1 MFCCLELRGD
11 FKTEVLWSAMF
22 NTRLFDCHARR
33 SSVIRDVHQPD
44 IIMKTKLQL
53 LLTAVLG
60 LTLISAEA
68 QPRQRGGGGGGMGGM
83 GGQKADIFAGG
94 LKKILGDNKT
104 FSAKM
109 EIEATGPT
117 GAPIKMPAKI
127 AYNDGKSR
135 MEMDMTKGG
144 LPEEMLAQI
153 KAMGMAEMIII
164 SRPDKK
170 VAYMIYPGL
179 KAYAEMPLPES
190 ESAENVSKYKV
201 ETKELAKESV
211 EGQACAK
218 NKVTVTDDKDK
229 KTEFT
234 IWQAT
239 DLKKFPVK
247 IISTESGEAST
258 MTFKEVKLTKPDDS
272 QFDAPKDF
280 KKYDNFMALMME
292 QMKGMGGPGGP
303 PGR

>member
-1 MFCCLELRGD
+1 
-11 FKTEVLWSAMF
+11 
-22 NTRLFDCHARR
+22 
-33 SSVIRDVHQPD
+33 
-44 IIMKTKLQL
+44 MKTKLQL
-53 LLTAVLG
+53 LLSAVLG
-60 LTLISAEA
+60 LTLITADA
-68 QPRQRGGGGGGMGGM
+68 QPGGGMDGA
-83 GGQKADIFAGG
+83 KADIFSGG

-104 FSAKM
+104 FSAKI
-109 EIEATGPT
+109 EIEAVGPT
-117 GAPIKMPAKI
+117 GTPVKMPGKI

-135 MEMDMTKGG
+135 MEMDMTKAS
-144 LPEEMLAQI
+144 LPAEMLAQV
-153 KAMGMAEMIII
+153 KAMGMDSTVII

-179 KAYAEMPLPES
+179 KAYAEMPLPE
-190 ESAENVSKYKV
+190 AETAEQLGKYKV
-201 ETKELAKESV
+201 DTKELAKETI
-211 EGQACAK
+211 EGQACSK

-239 DLKKFPVK
+239 GLKKFPVK
-247 IISTESGEAST
+247 IVTTEGGQAST
-258 MTFKEVKLTKPDDS
+258 MTFKEVKLTKPDDA

>member
-1 MFCCLELRGD
+1 
-11 FKTEVLWSAMF
+11 
-22 NTRLFDCHARR
+22 
-33 SSVIRDVHQPD
+33 
-44 IIMKTKLQL
+44 MKTKLQL

-68 QPRQRGGGGGGMGGM
+68 QPRQRGGGGSMGGP
-83 GGQKADIFAGG
+83 KTDIFSGG

-109 EIEATGPT
+109 EIEANGPT
-117 GAPIKMPAKI
+117 GAPMKVPGKI

-135 MEMDMTKGG
+135 LEMDMTKGG
-144 LPEEMLAQI
+144 MPEEMLAQV
-153 KAMGMAEMIII
+153 KAMGMAEMVII

-179 KAYAEMPLPES
+179 KAYAEMPLPET
-190 ESAENVSKYKV
+190 ETAEEVSKYKV
-201 ETKELAKESV
+201 DTKELGKESV
-211 EGQACAK
+211 EGQATVK
-218 NKVTVTDDKDK
+218 NKVTVTDAKDK

-239 DLKKFPVK
+239 ELKKFPVK
-247 IISTESGEAST
+247 IVSTEEGQAST
-258 MTFKEVKLTKPDDS
+258 MTFKEVKLTTPNDS
-272 QFDAPKDF
+272 QFDAPKDY
-280 KKYDNFMALMME
+280 KKYDSFMALMME

>member
-1 MFCCLELRGD
+1 
-11 FKTEVLWSAMF
+11 
-22 NTRLFDCHARR
+22 
-33 SSVIRDVHQPD
+33 
-44 IIMKTKLQL
+44 MKTKLQL
-53 LLTAVLG
+53 ILTAVLG

-68 QPRQRGGGGGGMGGM
+68 QPRQRGGGGGMGGP
-83 GGQKADIFAGG
+83 KADLFSGS

-104 FSAKM
+104 FSAKL
-109 EIEATGPT
+109 EIESTGPT
-117 GAPIKMPAKI
+117 GAPMKVPGKI

-135 MEMDMTKGG
+135 LEMDMTKGG
-144 LPEEMLAQI
+144 LPEEMLAQV
-153 KAMGMAEMIII
+153 KAMGMAEMVII

-179 KAYAEMPLPES
+179 KAYAEIPLPES
-190 ESAENVSKYKV
+190 ETAEDASKYKV
-201 ETKELAKESV
+201 ETKELGKESV

-218 NKVTVTDDKDK
+218 NKVTVIDDKDK

-247 IISTESGEAST
+247 IISTEEGQAST

-272 QFDAPKDF
+272 QFDAPKDY

-303 PGR
+303 PQGR

>member
-1 MFCCLELRGD
+1 
-11 FKTEVLWSAMF
+11 
-22 NTRLFDCHARR
+22 
-33 SSVIRDVHQPD
+33 
-44 IIMKTKLQL
+44 MKTKLQL
-53 LLTAVLG
+53 LLIAALG
-60 LTLISAEA
+60 LTLISADA
-68 QPRQRGGGGGGMGGM
+68 QPRQRGGGGAMGEP
-83 GGQKADIFAGG
+83 KTDIFSGG
-94 LKKILGDNKT
+94 LKKVLGDNKA

-109 EIEATGPT
+109 EIESAGPG
-117 GAPIKMPAKI
+117 GAPMKLPGKI

-144 LPEEMLAQI
+144 MPEEMLAQV
-153 KAMGMAEMIII
+153 KAMGMAEMVII

-179 KAYAEMPLPES
+179 KAYAEMPIPET
-190 ESAENVSKYKV
+190 ETAEDASKYKV
-201 ETKELAKESV
+201 ETKELGKESI
-211 EGQACAK
+211 EGQACVK
-218 NKVTVTDDKDK
+218 NKITVSDDKDK

-234 IWQAT
+234 IWQAN

-247 IISTESGEAST
+247 IISKESGELST

-272 QFDAPKDF
+272 QFDAPKDY
-280 KKYDNFMALMME
+280 KKYDSFMALMME

>member
-1 MFCCLELRGD
+1 
-11 FKTEVLWSAMF
+11 
-22 NTRLFDCHARR
+22 
-33 SSVIRDVHQPD
+33 
-44 IIMKTKLQL
+44 MKTKLQL

-60 LTLISAEA
+60 LTMISAEA
-68 QPRQRGGGGGGMGGM
+68 QPRQRGGGDGMGGP
-83 GGQKADIFAGG
+83 KADLFSGG

-109 EIEATGPT
+109 EIESTGPG
-117 GAPIKMPAKI
+117 GAPMKVPGKI

-144 LPEEMLAQI
+144 LPEEMLTQI
-153 KAMGMAEMIII
+153 KAMGMDNMVII

-179 KAYAEMPLPES
+179 KAYAEIPLPET
-190 ESAENVSKYKV
+190 ETAEQVSKYKV
-201 ETKELAKESV
+201 DTKELGKESV

-218 NKVTVTDDKDK
+218 NKVTVTDDKEK

-247 IISTESGEAST
+247 IISTEDGQAST
-258 MTFKEVKLTKPDDS
+258 MTFKEVKLTKPEDS
-272 QFDAPKDF
+272 QFDAPKDY
-280 KKYDNFMALMME
+280 KKYDSFMALMME

>member
-1 MFCCLELRGD
+1 
-11 FKTEVLWSAMF
+11 
-22 NTRLFDCHARR
+22 
-33 SSVIRDVHQPD
+33 
-44 IIMKTKLQL
+44 MKTKLQL
-53 LLTAVLG
+53 LITAVLG
-60 LTLISAEA
+60 LTLISAVA
-68 QPRQRGGGGGGMGGM
+68 QPRQRGGGGMGGP
-83 GGQKADIFAGG
+83 KADIFAGG

-109 EIEATGPT
+109 EMESTGPT
-117 GAPIKMPAKI
+117 GAPMKVPGKI

-135 MEMDMTKGG
+135 LEMDMTKGG
-144 LPEEMLAQI
+144 MPEEMLAQV
-153 KAMGMAEMIII
+153 KAMGMAEMVII

-170 VAYMIYPGL
+170 TAYMIYPGL

-190 ESAENVSKYKV
+190 ESAEDMSKYKV

-211 EGQACAK
+211 EGQATVK

-239 DLKKFPVK
+239 GLKKFPVK
-247 IISTESGEAST
+247 IISTEEGQAST
-258 MTFKEVKLTKPDDS
+258 MTFKEVKLAKPDDA
-272 QFDAPKDF
+272 QFDAPKDY
-280 KKYDNFMALMME
+280 KKYDSFMALMME

>member
-1 MFCCLELRGD
+1 
-11 FKTEVLWSAMF
+11 
-22 NTRLFDCHARR
+22 
-33 SSVIRDVHQPD
+33 
-44 IIMKTKLQL
+44 MKTKLQL
-53 LLTAVLG
+53 LLIAALG
-60 LTLISAEA
+60 LTLISADA
-68 QPRQRGGGGGGMGGM
+68 QPRQRGGGGGMGGP
-83 GGQKADIFAGG
+83 KADLFNGG

-104 FSAKM
+104 FSAKL
-109 EIEATGPT
+109 EIEANGPT
-117 GAPIKMPAKI
+117 GAPMKMPGKI

-144 LPEEMLAQI
+144 MPEEMLAQI
-153 KAMGMAEMIII
+153 KAMRMDNMIII

-179 KAYAEMPLPES
+179 KAYAEEPLPES
-190 ESAENVSKYKV
+190 ETAAVDLSKYKV
-201 ETKELAKESV
+201 ETKELGKESV
-211 EGQACAK
+211 EGQACVK
-218 NKVTVTDDKDK
+218 NKITVTDDKDK

-247 IISTESGEAST
+247 IISNEGGESST
-258 MTFKEVKLTKPDDS
+258 MTFKEVKLAKPDDA

>member
-1 MFCCLELRGD
+1 
-11 FKTEVLWSAMF
+11 
-22 NTRLFDCHARR
+22 
-33 SSVIRDVHQPD
+33 
-44 IIMKTKLQL
+44 MKTKLQC

-68 QPRQRGGGGGGMGGM
+68 QPRQRGGGGGMGGP
-83 GGQKADIFAGG
+83 KADIFSGG
-94 LKKILGDNKT
+94 LKKNLGDNKT

-109 EIEATGPT
+109 EMESTGPT
-117 GAPIKMPAKI
+117 GAPMKVPGKI

-135 MEMDMTKGG
+135 LEMDMTKGG
-144 LPEEMLAQI
+144 LPEEMLAQV
-153 KAMGMAEMIII
+153 KAMGMAEMVIV

-179 KAYAEMPLPES
+179 KAYAEIPLPES
-190 ESAENVSKYKV
+190 ESAEDASKYKV

-218 NKVTVTDDKDK
+218 NKVTVSDDKDK

-247 IISTESGEAST
+247 IISTEGGEAST

-280 KKYDNFMALMME
+280 KKYDSFGALMQE
-292 QMKGMGGPGGP
+292 QMMKAMGGAGGLP
-303 PGR
+303 PGK

>member
-1 MFCCLELRGD
+1 
-11 FKTEVLWSAMF
+11 
-22 NTRLFDCHARR
+22 
-33 SSVIRDVHQPD
+33 
-44 IIMKTKLQL
+44 MKTKLQL

-68 QPRQRGGGGGGMGGM
+68 QPRQRGGGGMGGP
-83 GGQKADIFAGG
+83 KADIFAGG

-109 EIEATGPT
+109 EIESAVPT
-117 GAPIKMPAKI
+117 GAPIKMPGKI

-144 LPEEMLAQI
+144 MPEEMLAQI

-179 KAYAEMPLPES
+179 KAYAEMPLPET
-190 ESAENVSKYKV
+190 ETAEEVSKYKV
-201 ETKELAKESV
+201 DTKELGKESV
-211 EGQACAK
+211 EGQATVK
-218 NKVTVTDDKDK
+218 NKVTVTDDKNK

-239 DLKKFPVK
+239 ELKKFPVK
-247 IISTESGEAST
+247 IVTTEEGQAST
-258 MTFKEVKLTKPDDS
+258 MTFKEVKLSKPDDS
-272 QFDAPKDF
+272 QFDAPKDY
-280 KKYDNFMALMME
+280 KKYDSFMALMME

>member
-1 MFCCLELRGD
+1 MPNPISGGSELAGVSRR
-11 FKTEVLWSAMF
+11 FHH
-22 NTRLFDCHARR
+22 RLFDCHTRR
-33 SSVIRDVHQPD
+33 ASVIRGAHQFH
-44 IIMKTKLQL
+44 ITMKTKLQL

-60 LTLISAEA
+60 LTLITADA
-68 QPRQRGGGGGGMGGM
+68 QPGGGMDGA
-83 GGQKADIFAGG
+83 KADIFSGG

-104 FSAKM
+104 FSAKI

-117 GAPIKMPAKI
+117 GAPVKMPGKI

-135 MEMDMTKGG
+135 MEMDMTKAG
-144 LPEEMLAQI
+144 LPAEMLAQV
-153 KAMGMAEMIII
+153 KAMGMDSTVIV

-179 KAYAEMPLPES
+179 KAYAEMPLPET
-190 ESAENVSKYKV
+190 ETAEQLSKYKV
-201 ETKELAKESV
+201 DTKELAKETV

-229 KTEFT
+229 KIVTTEGG
-234 IWQAT
+234 Q
-239 DLKKFPVK
+239 
-247 IISTESGEAST
+247 AST
-258 MTFKEVKLTKPDDS
+258 MTFKEVKLTKPDDA

-280 KKYDNFMALMME
+280 KKYDSFMALMME